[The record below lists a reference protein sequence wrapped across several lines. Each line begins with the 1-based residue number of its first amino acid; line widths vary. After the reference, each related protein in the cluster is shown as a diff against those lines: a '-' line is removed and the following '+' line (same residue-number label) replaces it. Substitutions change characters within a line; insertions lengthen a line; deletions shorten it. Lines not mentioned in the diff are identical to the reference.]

1 MSLVVG
7 LNFPLETR
15 DDYENYLK
23 SVLREKKYANKK
35 IITII
40 DDLDRLDSSKIVEAL
55 DALKVFMDL
64 DKCIFIVPFDDAIL
78 KKALEEK
85 RVSNLTSTESEID
98 SDLILDKLFQY
109 KVYIPE
115 LVKINIKKYAVELFQ
130 ENCQDFIMEYMNGNM
145 EEACR
150 IVQNIVIHKHVSTPR
165 QVKKLINN
173 FINNMIIACKR
184 EKKQTVQKGFATEL
198 DSIRMIAK
206 ISVLQADFN
215 EFYDTLFLNM
225 NAMEEIVE
233 VYREENDSPSEEVG
247 RFFENIDERYELKP
261 KYQSLINY
269 LIHTEKYNKVP
280 SLASYIYMAQDKI
293 SALTGDKKQQ
303 EFMETMLSK
312 NMQSAQKMLENTPVF
327 AEKICQYLDLEDDAD
342 DVLTVC
348 NMAINLIES
357 INQKYCDEVIRAI
370 SRRIEGCAKTVE
382 YTGIEWL
389 NINQYYW
396 VRNHAEDKSV
406 FDVSMEQYL
415 NKLEQEKDVERVII
429 SMLKYKNDFSAG
441 VKQSVKKVI
450 EEYADD
456 GAYGLMNLA
465 VMGQDLSIEETLDYI
480 PEKMFVHITNELV
493 EDRAELLNFVED
505 NFKQLQ
511 DKKAAV
517 KVLNR
522 KYGTLGEPG
531 LETISNQIMNVED
544 EITALSKD
552 MAKFYNKLSITR
564 FSKLILKLYINN
576 TPENIR
582 KLLFNTD
589 TTRTIDEVLEAIG
602 KDSDDY
608 TTAQLEEALDMYE
621 QYGLKNEKIW
631 YAIAKG
637 YLTDNQ
643 ETEQNEKI
651 LNLLNE
657 KLNEKKIEKGNAAK
671 LLNMIYYN
679 TSSDELQKQV
689 VKVTV
694 ERKVVVQFKKL
705 LSADEKIEYDRKRKS
720 M

>member
-1 MSLVVG
+1 MMIFTEYDELTM
-7 LNFPLETR
+7 LMKELHET
-15 DDYENYLK
+15 N
-23 SVLREKKYANKK
+23 SVN
-35 IITII
+35 
-40 DDLDRLDSSKIVEAL
+40 D
-55 DALKVFMDL
+55 
-64 DKCIFIVPFDDAIL
+64 
-78 KKALEEK
+78 
-85 RVSNLTSTESEID
+85 
-98 SDLILDKLFQY
+98 
-109 KVYIPE
+109 E
-115 LVKINIKKYAVELFQ
+115 LVKISEETIFPHLRSYGEYQNYFTFAVQQLIELKEEISDKRMEDYAKEILRRYSTFPVEVVEAYNSLS
-130 ENCQDFIMEYMNGNM
+130 EYMS
-145 EEACR
+145 EEILVEAAG
-150 IVQNIVIHKHVSTPR
+150 IFIATPKKEVI
-165 QVKKLINN
+165 
-173 FINNMIIACKR
+173 
-184 EKKQTVQKGFATEL
+184 
-198 DSIRMIAK
+198 DDIAK
-206 ISVLQADFN
+206 FLYAHYTIFN
-215 EFYDTLFLNM
+215 E
-225 NAMEEIVE
+225 
-233 VYREENDSPSEEVG
+233 
-247 RFFENIDERYELKP
+247 K
-261 KYQSLINY
+261 
-269 LIHTEKYNKVP
+269 NKN
-280 SLASYIYMAQDKI
+280 
-293 SALTGDKKQQ
+293 
-303 EFMETMLSK
+303 LS
-312 NMQSAQKMLENTPVF
+312 
-327 AEKICQYLDLEDDAD
+327 
-342 DVLTVC
+342 
-348 NMAINLIES
+348 
-357 INQKYCDEVIRAI
+357 
-370 SRRIEGCAKTVE
+370 
-382 YTGIEWL
+382 
-389 NINQYYW
+389 
-396 VRNHAEDKSV
+396 
-406 FDVSMEQYL
+406 
-415 NKLEQEKDVERVII
+415 
-429 SMLKYKNDFSAG
+429 
-441 VKQSVKKVI
+441 
-450 EEYADD
+450 
-456 GAYGLMNLA
+456 
-465 VMGQDLSIEETLDYI
+465 
-480 PEKMFVHITNELV
+480 
-493 EDRAELLNFVED
+493 ELLNFVED

-608 TTAQLEEALDMYE
+608 TTGQLEEALDMYE

-694 ERKVVVQFKKL
+694 ERKVIVQFKKL

>member
-1 MSLVVG
+1 MKYC
-7 LNFPLETR
+7 ETKQIQTLFTTLDTKASYSSGR
-15 DDYENYLK
+15 EYDELTMLMKELHETN
-23 SVLREKKYANKK
+23 SVN
-35 IITII
+35 
-40 DDLDRLDSSKIVEAL
+40 D
-55 DALKVFMDL
+55 
-64 DKCIFIVPFDDAIL
+64 
-78 KKALEEK
+78 
-85 RVSNLTSTESEID
+85 
-98 SDLILDKLFQY
+98 
-109 KVYIPE
+109 E
-115 LVKINIKKYAVELFQ
+115 LVKISEETIFPHLRSYGEYQNYFTFAVQQLIELKEEISDKRMEDYAKEILRHYSTFPVEVVEAYNSLS
-130 ENCQDFIMEYMNGNM
+130 EYMS
-145 EEACR
+145 EEILVEAAG
-150 IVQNIVIHKHVSTPR
+150 IFIATPKKEVI
-165 QVKKLINN
+165 
-173 FINNMIIACKR
+173 
-184 EKKQTVQKGFATEL
+184 
-198 DSIRMIAK
+198 DDIAK
-206 ISVLQADFN
+206 FLYAHYTIFN
-215 EFYDTLFLNM
+215 E
-225 NAMEEIVE
+225 
-233 VYREENDSPSEEVG
+233 
-247 RFFENIDERYELKP
+247 K
-261 KYQSLINY
+261 
-269 LIHTEKYNKVP
+269 NKN
-280 SLASYIYMAQDKI
+280 
-293 SALTGDKKQQ
+293 
-303 EFMETMLSK
+303 LS
-312 NMQSAQKMLENTPVF
+312 
-327 AEKICQYLDLEDDAD
+327 
-342 DVLTVC
+342 
-348 NMAINLIES
+348 
-357 INQKYCDEVIRAI
+357 
-370 SRRIEGCAKTVE
+370 
-382 YTGIEWL
+382 
-389 NINQYYW
+389 
-396 VRNHAEDKSV
+396 
-406 FDVSMEQYL
+406 
-415 NKLEQEKDVERVII
+415 
-429 SMLKYKNDFSAG
+429 
-441 VKQSVKKVI
+441 
-450 EEYADD
+450 
-456 GAYGLMNLA
+456 
-465 VMGQDLSIEETLDYI
+465 
-480 PEKMFVHITNELV
+480 
-493 EDRAELLNFVED
+493 ELLNFVED